1 MSKIKILIVE
11 DEDVTQKLYAIAF
24 QDEKFELHFERNG
37 EDALTSY
44 KSSKPDIIILDIVM
58 PVMNGYQTLEV
69 LRNTIKDTATTVIMA
84 SAIADKKEIM
94 ACATL
99 GIQGYIIKPFIT
111 KELAATVLSYH
122 HNNKK

>member
-1 MSKIKILIVE
+1 MIVE

-99 GIQGYIIKPFIT
+99 GIQGYIIKPFTT
-111 KELAATVLSYH
+111 KELAERCAS
-122 HNNKK
+122 